1 MGALGKAKVVSIS
14 SEEYRVNEQIRGVSR
29 VRLVVQGESG
39 KSENLGVKTF
49 REALEIARERGL
61 DLVEVAPNEDPPVCR
76 VMDYSKFL
84 YERSKKEREARK
96 AQKTIEVKE
105 IQLQL
110 KINEFHLGFKI
121 KDARRWLS
129 EGMKVRVRVK
139 FIGREIT
146 YPELGRK
153 MMDTVVEALQDVA
166 QVEQPPTME
175 GRAMLMV
182 LAPLTSKD
190 KKKQPQQP

>member
-1 MGALGKAKVVSIS
+1 MSCAKIGAHSLIKTLCVSVGALGKAKVVSIS
-14 SEEYRVNEQIRGVSR
+14 SEEYRVNEQIRGGEPR
-29 VRLVVQGESG
+29 ALVVQGESG

-110 KINEFHLGFKI
+110 KINEFHL
-121 KDARRWLS
+121 ASRS
-129 EGMKVRVRVK
+129 
-139 FIGREIT
+139 
-146 YPELGRK
+146 K
-153 MMDTVVEALQDVA
+153 MHAA
-166 QVEQPPTME
+166 
-175 GRAMLMV
+175 G
-182 LAPLTSKD
+182 
-190 KKKQPQQP
+190 